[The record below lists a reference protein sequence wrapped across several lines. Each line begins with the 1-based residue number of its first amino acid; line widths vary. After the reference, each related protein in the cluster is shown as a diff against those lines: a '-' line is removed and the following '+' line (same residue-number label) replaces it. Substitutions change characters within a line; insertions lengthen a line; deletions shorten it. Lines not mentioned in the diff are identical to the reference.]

1 LKVMEVLIGALGL
14 AGGVYFFLDFLK
26 FRKQGPTCEMQ
37 TEQGIISKL
46 SLKMKQRMETKT
58 SVITIVVSILFFAV
72 VITIAEFPCSAA
84 VPLFFAGTLAE
95 AGLPTWQYLSC
106 IALFILFYM
115 IDEIIIFLIAVFTM
129 TIKLASKKFIIWLTL
144 IEAIVLFIFGLYY
157 LFGFLIF
164 H

>member
-1 LKVMEVLIGALGL
+1 
-14 AGGVYFFLDFLK
+14 
-26 FRKQGPTCEMQ
+26 
-37 TEQGIISKL
+37 
-46 SLKMKQRMETKT
+46 METKT